1 MGLGTPEIIIII
13 VSLLILSAAVVGWVL
28 WKVLKRNDR
37 VSELESRL
45 ERLERQLGRTSE
57 PTAPKRRD

>member
-1 MGLGTPEIIIII
+1 MGLGAPEIIIII